1 MWHPSFRG
9 LAAGLNSRRLIGF
22 SDQIYQL
29 VKNMLAV
36 YLVMLLGALTQSTCD
51 FSIGSASGFVIIII
65 LTTSSTYYCRKNLW
79 NESVTEYDTYWQ
91 IFKQTS
97 MDGKCDMF
105 NRYLGEKCKSADLC
119 RCRFWVDHKR
129 FVHEAIKHVNL

>member
-36 YLVMLLGALTQSTCD
+36 YLVMLLGALTQSTSD

-65 LTTSSTYYCRKNLW
+65 LTTSST
-79 NESVTEYDTYWQ
+79 
-91 IFKQTS
+91 
-97 MDGKCDMF
+97 
-105 NRYLGEKCKSADLC
+105 
-119 RCRFWVDHKR
+119 
-129 FVHEAIKHVNL
+129 